1 MLFPLGRE
9 FTLTHVAI
17 NAHTT
22 WGLLQLKY
30 HQKHWL
36 LSVVHKV
43 YFFCQLE
50 WFLVY
55 VSSGFLFLT
64 LHCLQKYLLLIL
76 KLSAFNIE
84 WNFEERK
91 STCNCPTTVFCCTV
105 FSCFTWPYI
114 HTWKTS
120 FLYLH
125 SEESV
130 CIPDCNR
137 SESSREEKKVP
148 VKEDA
153 LTVKKTGNCVSL
165 IVPQQDCQLQDLLKQ
180 LRTPAA

>member
-1 MLFPLGRE
+1 MTSETFIPE
-9 FTLTHVAI
+9 CCTQSI
-17 NAHTT
+17 
-22 WGLLQLKY
+22 
-30 HQKHWL
+30 
-36 LSVVHKV
+36 
-43 YFFCQLE
+43 FFCQLE
-50 WFLVY
+50 LFLVH
-55 VSSGFLFLT
+55 VSSGFFF
-64 LHCLQKYLLLIL
+64 LHCIAFRNIYSSFESYLQSIYNGIL
-76 KLSAFNIE
+76 KSGRVHVIVRRLYFLYS
-84 WNFEERK
+84 
-91 STCNCPTTVFCCTV
+91 VQL
-105 FSCFTWPYI
+105 CFAWPYI